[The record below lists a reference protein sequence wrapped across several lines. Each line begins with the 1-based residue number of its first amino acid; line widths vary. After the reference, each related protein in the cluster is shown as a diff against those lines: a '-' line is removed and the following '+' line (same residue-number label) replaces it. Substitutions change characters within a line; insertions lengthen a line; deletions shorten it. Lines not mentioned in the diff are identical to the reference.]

1 MDISTTQ
8 LEKFFYSQYFFNGMR
23 RALGIMLPIIVLGG
37 VYGYFTAGLVATFGS
52 LCVALIDQP
61 GPWQHRGK
69 EMLGGALLS
78 TLTVMITGLAT
89 SSPVLIWLIVI
100 GLTFFFSMFSA
111 YGKKGGLIGF
121 ACLLL
126 MTVTMHAPLSTE
138 EVWIQSLFS
147 LGGGLFYTVFSYG
160 LSRLLD
166 LREQEQALSVALFST
181 ADYVACRA
189 RIYDTDN
196 DLEQCYRNLIFKQ
209 ADMIDKQQATRDMV
223 LRGMRDDSRGI
234 LDPRRVMIWNLF
246 IDMLGILD
254 TLVATHTDYALLR
267 QKLDGADAMMFMRDA
282 LYKMSLDLER
292 IALAISR
299 ERTVKSINSTK
310 AELRAL
316 EYEIEQYRAQGFD
329 KREPDT
335 FLLLVQI
342 LRRLRNTS
350 RIIER
355 MAEHTKASP
364 IAQPL
369 ASSNLDNA
377 LSDFLSRQQF
387 RLGMITSNLR
397 LDSPT
402 CRYSLRVTVAVAIAM
417 TLGTTVPGLSE
428 HGYWI
433 VLTILVIMKPGF
445 ALTRQRNAWR
455 LTGTLIGCVIALM
468 TLHATQNQTVLLAA
482 LGISTVIGASLL
494 LLNFLVASVFNTVAV
509 LIAFDFIEPMST
521 TVIWERA
528 IDTLIGSAISFGCS
542 FLLPSWES
550 KFMTSLAKAAVSAN
564 RQFLN
569 AQLKVVEALSSQAHQ
584 IDHPAVQQAELAFRL
599 ARKNVHIA
607 FSNFAQAFYRM
618 MLEPQSRQAHVAE
631 YNNLLIQNHMMAS
644 QIAGLMPLLQNM
656 QQVPA
661 MVTGQ
666 LDAILSLLG
675 SETNHTALPT
685 LEADLLNGAASEL
698 LYPLKQLQRSALLV
712 QKELASVNEIS

>member
-8 LEKFFYSQYFFNGMR
+8 LEKFVYSQYFYSGMR
-23 RALGIMLPIIVLGG
+23 RAFGIMLPIIVLGG

-52 LCVALIDQP
+52 LCVAMIDQP

-69 EMLGGALLS
+69 EMLGGTLLS

-89 SSPVLIWLIVI
+89 SHPVLIWLTVI

-126 MTVTMHAPLSTE
+126 MTVTMHAPLTSE
-138 EVWIQSLFS
+138 EVWIHSLFS
-147 LGGGLFYTVFSYG
+147 LGGGLFYTLFSYG
-160 LSRLLD
+160 LSRMLD
-166 LREQEQALSVALFST
+166 LREQEQALSVALFAT
-181 ADYVACRA
+181 ADYVACRG
-189 RIYDTDN
+189 RMYDTNN
-196 DLEQCYRNLIFKQ
+196 DLDQCYRNLIFKQ
-209 ADMIDKQQATRDMV
+209 SDMIDKHQAARDMV
-223 LRGMRDDSRGI
+223 LRGMRDSHRI
-234 LDPRRVMIWNLF
+234 QDPRRVMIWNLF

-267 QKLDGADAMMFMRDA
+267 QKLDGADAMVFMRDA
-282 LYKMSLDLER
+282 IYKMSLDLER
-292 IALAISR
+292 IALAVSR
-299 ERTVKSINSTK
+299 ERTVKSINSAK

-316 EYEIEQYRAQGFD
+316 EFEIEQYRAQGFET
-329 KREPDT
+329 REPDA
-335 FLLLVQI
+335 FLLCVQI
-342 LRRLRNTS
+342 LRRLRNSS

-355 MAEHTKASP
+355 MADHTRASP

-369 ASSNLDNA
+369 ASPNLDNS

-387 RLGMITSNLR
+387 RLGMFTSNLR

-417 TLGTTVPGLSE
+417 TLGTTVPGLAD

-455 LTGTLIGCVIALM
+455 LTGTLIGCVIALLI
-468 TLHATQNQTVLLAA
+468 LHATQNQTILLAA
-482 LGISTVIGASLL
+482 LGASTIIGASLM

-521 TVIWERA
+521 TVVWERA
-528 IDTLIGSAISFGCS
+528 IDTLIGSAISFVCS
-542 FLLPSWES
+542 FLLPSWEA
-550 KFMTSLAKAAVSAN
+550 KFMTSLARAAVSAN
-564 RQFLN
+564 RQFLQ
-569 AQLKVVEALSSQAHQ
+569 AQLRVVEALSSQAHQ
-584 IDHPAVQQAELAFRL
+584 IDHPSVQQADLAFRL

-618 MLEPQSRQAHVAE
+618 MIEPQARQAHVAE
-631 YNNLLIQNHMMAS
+631 YNNLLIQNHMIAS

-656 QQVPA
+656 QQVPPI
-661 MVTGQ
+661 VTTQ
-666 LDAILSLLG
+666 LDAILALLG
-675 SETNHTALPT
+675 SEPEQTELPAMQADALTGTA
-685 LEADLLNGAASEL
+685 GEL
-698 LYPLKQLQRSALLV
+698 IYPLKQLQRAASLV
-712 QKELASVNEIS
+712 QKELASVD

>member
-8 LEKFFYSQYFFNGMR
+8 LEKFVYSQYFYNGLR
-23 RALGIMLPIIVLGG
+23 RAIGIMLPIIVLGG

-78 TLTVMITGLAT
+78 TLTVAITGLAT
-89 SSPVLIWLIVI
+89 SHPVLIWMAVI
-100 GLTFFFSMFSA
+100 GLTFFFSMFSV

-138 EVWIQSLFS
+138 EVWRQSLFS
-147 LGGGLFYTVFSYG
+147 LGGGLFYTLFSYS
-160 LSRLLD
+160 LSRMLD
-166 LREQEQALSVALFST
+166 LREQKQALSVALFAT
-181 ADYVACRA
+181 ADYVACRG
-189 RIYDTDN
+189 RMYDTDN
-196 DLEQCYRNLIFKQ
+196 DLDACYRNLIFKQ
-209 ADMIDKQQATRDMV
+209 SDMIDKHQAARDMV
-223 LRGMRDDSRGI
+223 LRGIRDSHSI
-234 LDPRRVMIWNLF
+234 QDPRRVMVWNLF

-254 TLVATHTDYALLR
+254 TLVATHTDYILLR
-267 QKLDGADAMMFMRDA
+267 QKLDGADAMVFMRDA

-292 IALAISR
+292 IALAVSR
-299 ERTVKSINSTK
+299 ERTVKSVNSTK

-316 EYEIEQYRAQGFD
+316 EFEIEQYRAQGFET
-329 KREPDT
+329 KEPDT
-335 FLLLVQI
+335 FLLCVQI

-350 RIIER
+350 RILER
-355 MAEHTKASP
+355 MADHTRASP

-369 ASSNLDNA
+369 AASNLDNA

-402 CRYSLRVTVAVAIAM
+402 FRYSLRVTVAVAIAM
-417 TLGTTVPGLSE
+417 TLGTTLPGLAD

-455 LTGTLIGCVIALM
+455 LTGTLIGCVIALLI
-468 TLHATQNQTVLLAA
+468 LHATQNQTVLLAA
-482 LGISTVIGASLL
+482 LGVSTIIGASLL

-521 TVIWERA
+521 TVVWERA

-550 KFMTSLAKAAVSAN
+550 KFMTSLAKAAVNAN
-564 RQFLN
+564 RQFLQ
-569 AQLKVVEALSSQAHQ
+569 AQLLVTEALSTQSHQ
-584 IDHPAVQQAELAFRL
+584 IDHPAVRQADLAFRL

-618 MLEPQSRQAHVAE
+618 MLEPQARQANVAE

-656 QQVPA
+656 QQVPPA
-661 MVTGQ
+661 VIGQ
-666 LDAILSLLG
+666 LHAIHALLG
-675 SETNHTALPT
+675 AELNHNELQTLQAETLSGT
-685 LEADLLNGAASEL
+685 ASEL
-698 LYPLKQLQRSALLV
+698 LYPIRQLQRAATLV
-712 QKELASVNEIS
+712 QKELASVSENT

>member
-8 LEKFFYSQYFFNGMR
+8 LEKFVYSQYFYNGLR
-23 RALGIMLPIIVLGG
+23 RAIGIMLPIIVLGG

-78 TLTVMITGLAT
+78 TLTVAITGLAT
-89 SSPVLIWLIVI
+89 SHPVLIWIAVI
-100 GLTFFFSMFSA
+100 GLTFFFSMFSV

-138 EVWIQSLFS
+138 EVWRQSLFS
-147 LGGGLFYTVFSYG
+147 LGGGLFYTLFSYS
-160 LSRLLD
+160 LSRMLD
-166 LREQEQALSVALFST
+166 LREQEQALSVALFAT
-181 ADYVACRA
+181 ADYVACRG
-189 RIYDTDN
+189 RMYDTDN
-196 DLEQCYRNLIFKQ
+196 DLDACYRNLIFKQ
-209 ADMIDKQQATRDMV
+209 SDMIDKHQAARDMV
-223 LRGMRDDSRGI
+223 LRGIRDSHSI
-234 LDPRRVMIWNLF
+234 QDPRRVMVWNLF

-254 TLVATHTDYALLR
+254 TLVATHTDYTLLR
-267 QKLDGADAMMFMRDA
+267 QKLDGADAMVFMRDA

-292 IALAISR
+292 IALAVSR
-299 ERTVKSINSTK
+299 ERTVKSVNSTK

-316 EYEIEQYRAQGFD
+316 EFEIEQYRAQGFET
-329 KREPDT
+329 KEPDT
-335 FLLLVQI
+335 FLLCVQI

-350 RIIER
+350 RILER
-355 MAEHTKASP
+355 MADHTRASP

-369 ASSNLDNA
+369 AASNLDNA

-402 CRYSLRVTVAVAIAM
+402 FRYSLRVTVAVAIAM
-417 TLGTTVPGLSE
+417 TLGTTLPGLAD

-455 LTGTLIGCVIALM
+455 LTGTLIGCVIALLI
-468 TLHATQNQTVLLAA
+468 LHATQNQTVLLAA
-482 LGISTVIGASLL
+482 LGVSTIIGASLL

-521 TVIWERA
+521 TVVWERA

-550 KFMTSLAKAAVSAN
+550 KFMTSLARAAVNAN
-564 RQFLN
+564 RQFLQ
-569 AQLKVVEALSSQAHQ
+569 AQLLVTEALSTQSHQ
-584 IDHPAVQQAELAFRL
+584 IDHPAVRQADLAFRL

-618 MLEPQSRQAHVAE
+618 MLEPQARQANVAE

-656 QQVPA
+656 QQVPPA
-661 MVTGQ
+661 VIGQ
-666 LDAILSLLG
+666 LHAIHALLG
-675 SETNHTALPT
+675 AELNHNELPT
-685 LEADLLNGAASEL
+685 LQAETLSGTASEL
-698 LYPLKQLQRSALLV
+698 LYPIRQLQRAATLV
-712 QKELASVNEIS
+712 QKELASVSENT

>member
-8 LEKFFYSQYFFNGMR
+8 LEKFVYSQYFYSGMR
-23 RALGIMLPIIVLGG
+23 RAFGIMLPIIVLGG

-52 LCVALIDQP
+52 LCVAMIDQP

-69 EMLGGALLS
+69 EMLGGTLLS

-89 SSPVLIWLIVI
+89 SHPVLIWLTVI

-126 MTVTMHAPLSTE
+126 MTVTMHAPLTSE
-138 EVWIQSLFS
+138 EVWIHSLFS
-147 LGGGLFYTVFSYG
+147 LGGGLFYTLFSYG
-160 LSRLLD
+160 LSRMLD
-166 LREQEQALSVALFST
+166 LREQEQALSVALFAT
-181 ADYVACRA
+181 ADYVACRG
-189 RIYDTDN
+189 RMYDTNN
-196 DLEQCYRNLIFKQ
+196 DLDQCYRNLIFKQ
-209 ADMIDKQQATRDMV
+209 SDMIDKHQAARDMV
-223 LRGMRDDSRGI
+223 LRGMRDSHRI
-234 LDPRRVMIWNLF
+234 QDPRRVMIWNLF

-267 QKLDGADAMMFMRDA
+267 QKLDGADAMVFMRDA
-282 LYKMSLDLER
+282 IYKMSLDLER
-292 IALAISR
+292 IALAVSR
-299 ERTVKSINSTK
+299 ERTVKSINSAK

-316 EYEIEQYRAQGFD
+316 EFEIEQYRAQGFET
-329 KREPDT
+329 REPDA
-335 FLLLVQI
+335 FLLCVQI
-342 LRRLRNTS
+342 LRRLRNSS

-355 MAEHTKASP
+355 MADHTRASP

-369 ASSNLDNA
+369 ASPNLDNS

-387 RLGMITSNLR
+387 RLGMFTSNLR

-417 TLGTTVPGLSE
+417 TLGTAVPGLAD

-455 LTGTLIGCVIALM
+455 LTGTLIGCVIALLI
-468 TLHATQNQTVLLAA
+468 LHATQNQTILLAA
-482 LGISTVIGASLL
+482 LGASTIIGASLM

-521 TVIWERA
+521 TVVWERA
-528 IDTLIGSAISFGCS
+528 IDTLIGSAISFVCS
-542 FLLPSWES
+542 FLLPSWEA
-550 KFMTSLAKAAVSAN
+550 KFMTSLARAAVSAN
-564 RQFLN
+564 RQFLQ
-569 AQLKVVEALSSQAHQ
+569 AQLRVVEALSSQAHQ
-584 IDHPAVQQAELAFRL
+584 IDHPSVQQADLAFRL

-618 MLEPQSRQAHVAE
+618 MIEPQARQAHVAE
-631 YNNLLIQNHMMAS
+631 YNNLLIQNHMIAS

-656 QQVPA
+656 QQVPPI
-661 MVTGQ
+661 VTTQ
-666 LDAILSLLG
+666 LDAILALLG
-675 SETNHTALPT
+675 SEPEQTELPAMQADALTGTA
-685 LEADLLNGAASEL
+685 GEL
-698 LYPLKQLQRSALLV
+698 IYPLKQLQRAASLV
-712 QKELASVNEIS
+712 QKELASVD

>member
-8 LEKFFYSQYFFNGMR
+8 LEKFVYSQYFYNGLR
-23 RALGIMLPIIVLGG
+23 RAIGIMLPIIVLGG
-37 VYGYFTAGLVATFGS
+37 IYGYFTAGLVATFGS

-78 TLTVMITGLAT
+78 TLTVAITGLAT
-89 SSPVLIWLIVI
+89 SHPVLIWLVVI
-100 GLTFFFSMFSA
+100 GLTFFFSMFTV

-147 LGGGLFYTVFSYG
+147 LGGGLFYTLFSYT
-160 LSRLLD
+160 LSRMLD
-166 LREQEQALSVALFST
+166 LREQEQALSVALFAT

-189 RIYDTDN
+189 RMYDTDN
-196 DLEQCYRNLIFKQ
+196 DLDACYRNLIFKQ
-209 ADMIDKQQATRDMV
+209 SDMIDKHQAARDMV
-223 LRGMRDDSRGI
+223 LRGMRDRHSAR
-234 LDPRRVMIWNLF
+234 DPRRVMIWNLF

-254 TLVATHTDYALLR
+254 TLVATHTDYTLLR
-267 QKLDGADAMMFMRDA
+267 QKLDGADAMVFMRDA

-299 ERTVKSINSTK
+299 ERTVKSVNSTK

-316 EYEIEQYRAQGFD
+316 EFEIEQYRAQGFET
-329 KREPDT
+329 REPDT
-335 FLLLVQI
+335 FLLCVQI
-342 LRRLRNTS
+342 LRRLRNTA
-350 RIIER
+350 RILER
-355 MAEHTKASP
+355 MADHTRASP

-369 ASSNLDNA
+369 ASSNLDNS

-387 RLGMITSNLR
+387 RLGMMTSNLR

-402 CRYSLRVTVAVAIAM
+402 FRYSMRVTVAVAIAM
-417 TLGTTVPGLSE
+417 TLGTTLPGLSD

-455 LTGTLIGCVIALM
+455 LTGTLIGCLIALLI
-468 TLHATQNQTVLLAA
+468 LHATQNQTLLLAA
-482 LGISTVIGASLL
+482 LGVSTIIGASLL

-521 TVIWERA
+521 TVVWERA
-528 IDTLIGSAISFGCS
+528 VDTLIGSAISFVCS

-550 KFMTSLAKAAVSAN
+550 RFMTSLARAAVNAN
-564 RQFLN
+564 RQFLQ
-569 AQLKVVEALSSQAHQ
+569 AQLLVTEALSNQSNQ
-584 IDHPAVQQAELAFRL
+584 IDHPAVRQADLAFRL

-618 MLEPQSRQAHVAE
+618 MLEPQARQANVAE

-656 QQVPA
+656 QQVPPV
-661 MVTGQ
+661 VTRQ
-666 LDAILSLLG
+666 LNAIQALL
-675 SETNHTALPT
+675 A
-685 LEADLLNGAASEL
+685 ADLNHAELPALQADALSGTAREL
-698 LYPLKQLQRSALLV
+698 LYPIKQLQRAATLV
-712 QKELASVNEIS
+712 QKELASVSEKT

>member
-8 LEKFFYSQYFFNGMR
+8 LEKFVYSQYFYNGMR
-23 RALGIMLPIIVLGG
+23 RAFGIMLPIIVLGG

-89 SSPVLIWLIVI
+89 SHPVLIWLTVI
-100 GLTFFFSMFSA
+100 GLTFFFSMFSV

-126 MTVTMHAPLSTE
+126 MTVTMHSPISTE
-138 EVWIQSLFS
+138 EVWVQSLFS
-147 LGGGLFYTVFSYG
+147 LGGGLFYTLFSYG
-160 LSRLLD
+160 LSRMLD
-166 LREQEQALSVALFST
+166 LREQEQALSVALFAT
-181 ADYVACRA
+181 ADYVACRG
-189 RIYDTDN
+189 RMYDTDN
-196 DLEQCYRNLIFKQ
+196 DLDQCYRNLIFKQ
-209 ADMIDKQQATRDMV
+209 ADMIDKHQAARDMV
-223 LRGMRDDSRGI
+223 LRGMRDSRSI
-234 LDPRRVMIWNLF
+234 QDPRRVMIWNLF

-267 QKLDGADAMMFMRDA
+267 QKLDGADAMVFMRDA
-282 LYKMSLDLER
+282 IYKMSLDLER
-292 IALAISR
+292 IALAVSR

-316 EYEIEQYRAQGFD
+316 EFEIEQYRAQGFET
-329 KREPDT
+329 REPDT
-335 FLLLVQI
+335 FLLCVQI
-342 LRRLRNTS
+342 LRRLRNSS

-355 MAEHTKASP
+355 MAEHTRASP

-369 ASSNLDNA
+369 ASSNLDHS

-387 RLGMITSNLR
+387 RLGMFTSNLR

-417 TLGTTVPGLSE
+417 TLGTTVPGLAD

-455 LTGTLIGCVIALM
+455 LTGTLIGCVIALLI
-468 TLHATQNQTVLLAA
+468 LHATQNQTILLAA
-482 LGISTVIGASLL
+482 LGASTIIGASLM

-521 TVIWERA
+521 TVVWERA
-528 IDTLIGSAISFGCS
+528 IDTLIGSAISFACS

-550 KFMTSLAKAAVSAN
+550 RFMTSLARAAVSAN
-564 RQFLN
+564 RQFLL
-569 AQLKVVEALSSQAHQ
+569 AQLRVVDALSSHSHQ
-584 IDHPAVQQAELAFRL
+584 IDHPSVQQAETAFRL

-618 MLEPQSRQAHVAE
+618 MLEPQTRQANVAE

-656 QQVPA
+656 QQVPPV
-661 MVTGQ
+661 VTSQ
-666 LDAILSLLG
+666 LNAILTLLG
-675 SETNHTALPT
+675 AEPDHAEPPQLPADALT
-685 LEADLLNGAASEL
+685 GTASEL
-698 LYPLKQLQRSALLV
+698 LYPLKQLQRAASLV
-712 QKELASVNEIS
+712 QKELASVD

>member
-8 LEKFFYSQYFFNGMR
+8 LEKFVYSQYFFNGMR
-23 RALGIMLPIIVLGG
+23 RGFGIMLPIIVLGG

-78 TLTVMITGLAT
+78 TLTVAVTGLA
-89 SSPVLIWLIVI
+89 SSHPVLIWLTVI
-100 GLTFFFSMFSA
+100 GLTFFFSMFTV
-111 YGKKGGLIGF
+111 YGKKGSLIGF

-126 MTVTMHAPLSTE
+126 MTVTMHAPLTTE

-147 LGGGLFYTVFSYG
+147 LGGGLFYTLFSYA
-160 LSRLLD
+160 LSRMLD
-166 LREQEQALSVALFST
+166 LREQEQALSVALFAT
-181 ADYVACRA
+181 ADYVACRG
-189 RIYDTDN
+189 RMYDTDN
-196 DLEQCYRNLIFKQ
+196 DLDACYRNLIFKQ
-209 ADMIDKQQATRDMV
+209 ADMIDKHQAARDMV
-223 LRGMRDDSRGI
+223 LRGMRDRHSI
-234 LDPRRVMIWNLF
+234 QDPRRVMIWNLF

-267 QKLDGADAMMFMRDA
+267 QKLDGADAMVFMRDA
-282 LYKMSLDLER
+282 LYKMSLDLDR
-292 IALAISR
+292 IALAISK
-299 ERTVKSINSTK
+299 ERTVKSVNSTK

-316 EYEIEQYRAQGFD
+316 EFEIEQYRAQGFET
-329 KREPDT
+329 KEPDT
-335 FLLLVQI
+335 FLLCVQI
-342 LRRLRNTS
+342 LRRLRNTAH
-350 RIIER
+350 ILER
-355 MAEHTKASP
+355 MAVHTQASP

-369 ASSNLDNA
+369 AASNLDSS

-402 CRYSLRVTVAVAIAM
+402 FRYSLRVTVAVAIAM
-417 TLGTTVPGLSE
+417 TLGATLPGLAE

-455 LTGTLIGCVIALM
+455 LTGTLIGCLIALM
-468 TLHATQNQTVLLAA
+468 ILHATQNQTILLVA
-482 LGISTVIGASLL
+482 LGVSTIIGASLM

-521 TVIWERA
+521 TVVWERA
-528 IDTLIGSAISFGCS
+528 VDTLIGSAISFGCS

-564 RQFLN
+564 RQFLK
-569 AQLKVVEALSSQAHQ
+569 AELLMIDALSSQAHQ
-584 IDHPAVQQAELAFRL
+584 IDHPSVQRADLAFRL

-631 YNNLLIQNHMMAS
+631 YNNLLIQNHMMSS
-644 QIAGLMPLLQNM
+644 QISGLMPLLQNM
-656 QQVPA
+656 QQVPPI
-661 MVTGQ
+661 VTSQ
-666 LDAILSLLG
+666 LHAILALLG
-675 SETNHTALPT
+675 SETSLAEPPT
-685 LEADLLNGAASEL
+685 LQADAISGAASEL
-698 LYPLKQLQRSALLV
+698 LYPIKQLQRAATLV
-712 QKELASVNEIS
+712 QKELASVNEIT

>member
-8 LEKFFYSQYFFNGMR
+8 LEKFVYSQYFYSGMR
-23 RALGIMLPIIVLGG
+23 RAFGIMLPIIVLGG

-52 LCVALIDQP
+52 LCVAMIDQP

-69 EMLGGALLS
+69 EMLGGTLLS

-89 SSPVLIWLIVI
+89 SHPVLIWLTVI

-126 MTVTMHAPLSTE
+126 MTVTMHAPLTSE
-138 EVWIQSLFS
+138 EVWIHSLFS
-147 LGGGLFYTVFSYG
+147 LGGGLFYTLFSYG
-160 LSRLLD
+160 LSRMLD
-166 LREQEQALSVALFST
+166 LREQEQALSVALFAT
-181 ADYVACRA
+181 ADYVACRG
-189 RIYDTDN
+189 RMYDTNN
-196 DLEQCYRNLIFKQ
+196 DLDQCYRNLIFKQ
-209 ADMIDKQQATRDMV
+209 SDMIDKHQAARDMV
-223 LRGMRDDSRGI
+223 LRGMRDSHRI
-234 LDPRRVMIWNLF
+234 QDPRRVMIWNLF

-267 QKLDGADAMMFMRDA
+267 QKLDGADAMVFMRDA
-282 LYKMSLDLER
+282 IYKMSLDLER
-292 IALAISR
+292 IALAVSR
-299 ERTVKSINSTK
+299 ERTVKSINSAK

-316 EYEIEQYRAQGFD
+316 EFEIEQYRAQGFET
-329 KREPDT
+329 REPDA
-335 FLLLVQI
+335 FLLCVQI
-342 LRRLRNTS
+342 LRRLRNSS

-355 MAEHTKASP
+355 MADHTRASP

-369 ASSNLDNA
+369 ASPNLDNS

-387 RLGMITSNLR
+387 RLGMFTSNLR

-417 TLGTTVPGLSE
+417 TLGTTVPGLAD

-455 LTGTLIGCVIALM
+455 LTGTLIGCVIALLI
-468 TLHATQNQTVLLAA
+468 LHATQNQTILLAA
-482 LGISTVIGASLL
+482 LGASTIIGASLM

-521 TVIWERA
+521 TVVWERA
-528 IDTLIGSAISFGCS
+528 IDTLIGSAISFVCS
-542 FLLPSWES
+542 FLLPSWEA
-550 KFMTSLAKAAVSAN
+550 KFMTSLARAAVSAN
-564 RQFLN
+564 RQFLQ
-569 AQLKVVEALSSQAHQ
+569 AQLRVVEALSSQAHQ
-584 IDHPAVQQAELAFRL
+584 IDHPSVQQADLAFRL

-618 MLEPQSRQAHVAE
+618 MIEPQARQAHVAE
-631 YNNLLIQNHMMAS
+631 YNNLLIQNHMIAS

-656 QQVPA
+656 QQVPPI
-661 MVTGQ
+661 VTTQ
-666 LDAILSLLG
+666 LDAILALLG
-675 SETNHTALPT
+675 AEPDHAEPPQLPAAALPGT
-685 LEADLLNGAASEL
+685 AGEL
-698 LYPLKQLQRSALLV
+698 IYPLKQLQRAASLV
-712 QKELASVNEIS
+712 QKELASVD